1 MFYIYIAILVIS
13 AIFNLISLGILETGT
28 LNSLISCIYSNEGI
42 SESNFILKIDQSKI
56 NLDLATDSKNIESK
70 LDSVKV
76 DTSSSNTTSKKIEYK
91 VKNLNPLR
99 DIHQYLVHGD
109 KSHLPSHI
117 QKNCL
122 PKIPEET
129 PVYGNKLVIN
139 KPSSLLKTRNL
150 PQMFIEIPKSTN
162 IGKLTELHKAIDG
175 ADEAIKLYDTQ
186 AIKFSKI
193 LANIKN
199 GTEEFYPNEA
209 KPLMETYV
217 DLVAKLSNQ
226 QKGMANEAIN
236 QLKKLDPN
244 FSRNLYPVDSPKAT
258 GTGTLSERVSEIR
271 KRS

>member
-1 MFYIYIAILVIS
+1 MFYIYVTIIVIN
-13 AIFNLISLGILETGT
+13 AIFNLVSLGILDAGIF
-28 LNSLISCIYSNEGI
+28 NSLISCIYSNNEI
-42 SESNFILKIDQSKI
+42 SESNLILKIDQSKI
-56 NLDLATDSKNIESK
+56 NLDSKVPETKNIESK
-70 LDSVKV
+70 IDSVELDTNSASEKDDCKV
-76 DTSSSNTTSKKIEYK
+76 R
-91 VKNLNPLR
+91 NLNPLH
-99 DIHQYLVHGD
+99 DIHKHLLLAD
-109 KSHLPSHI
+109 KSHFPSHI
-117 QKNCL
+117 QKNYL
-122 PKIPEET
+122 SKIPEET

-150 PQMFIEIPKSTN
+150 PEMFIEIPKSTN

-175 ADEAIKLYDTQ
+175 ADEAIKLYDSQ

-217 DLVAKLSNQ
+217 DLVVKLSNQ

-236 QLKKLDPN
+236 QLKKLDPK
-244 FSRNLYPVDSPKAT
+244 FSRNLYPINSSKSTSAEIFS
-258 GTGTLSERVSEIR
+258 SERVSEIR